1 MEIGVSVYPH
11 FVNKGKGLP
20 SVLAELKIKD
30 YDFVQIFPHT
40 LGLIKNGQVIE
51 KNLRSIENALRGV
64 GINYTIR
71 MPTSVNL
78 RDSVYYTRHFKVA
91 KAIMDVAIKLGSKIV
106 VMQSGRTGRLDLE
119 IEALQELAEMAKNF
133 GIKIALENTYS
144 VKDTLYVVESVN
156 KENVGFALDLGH
168 AFLSAQGDESRFL
181 EDVKLGTDKTI
192 ILMIHDNFG
201 KLFPQV
207 EPEDALAYGVGDL
220 HLMPGEGKIPFGKV
234 LKLFGDVPLL
244 LKVKDT
250 DTFAKLPSKR
260 GLIEILTSI

>member
-11 FVNKGKGLP
+11 LVNKGKSLA

-64 GINYTIR
+64 GVNYTIR

-91 KAIMDVAIKLGSKIV
+91 KAVIDVAIKLGSKIV
-106 VMQSGRTGRLDLE
+106 VMQSGRTGRPDLE
-119 IEALQELAEMAKNF
+119 IEALQQLAEIAEKF

-156 KENVGFALDLGH
+156 RENVGFALDLGH
-168 AFLSAQGDESRFL
+168 AFLSAQGDENRFL

-234 LKLFGDVPLL
+234 LKLFGEVPLL
-244 LKVKDT
+244 LKIKDP

-260 GLIEILTSI
+260 GLIELLTSI